1 MALFSKTEKKE
12 VKKTDKVEKVST
24 ESKVSSL
31 NVIDYSRILRNP
43 RITEKTA
50 IATTGNV
57 YVFDVDPRANKTQVK
72 KAVEMI
78 YKVKPVKV
86 NMTKIAKKPVKS
98 KKIRKTY
105 YKGGG
110 KKAYVYLKKGETIQF
125 A

>member
-1 MALFSKTEKKE
+1 MALFSKKKE
-12 VKKTDKVEKVST
+12 VKKEDKVVKST
-24 ESKVSSL
+24 ESKSTSPSV
-31 NVIDYSRILRNP
+31 VDYSGILRNP

-50 IATTGNV
+50 IVSSGSV

-86 NMTKIAKKPVKS
+86 NITKIVKKPVAS

-110 KKAYVYLKKGETIQF
+110 KKAYVFLKKGETIQF

>member
-1 MALFSKTEKKE
+1 MALFSKKEKE
-12 VKKTDKVEKVST
+12 AKKSDEVEKTST
-24 ESKVSSL
+24 ESKSTSSS
-31 NVIDYSRILRNP
+31 VVDYSRILRNP

-50 IATTGNV
+50 IVSSGSV

-72 KAVEMI
+72 KAIEMI
-78 YKVKPVKV
+78 YKVKPIKV
-86 NMTKIAKKPVKS
+86 NITKIAKKPVKS
-98 KKIRKTY
+98 RKIRKTY

>member
-1 MALFSKTEKKE
+1 MALFSKKEKNEKKTE
-12 VKKTDKVEKVST
+12 DKVVKAT
-24 ESKVSSL
+24 ESKSTSTSV
-31 NVIDYSRILRNP
+31 VDYSGILKNP

-50 IATTGNV
+50 NVSIGSV
-57 YVFDVDPRANKTQVK
+57 YVFDIDPRANKTQVK

-86 NMTKIAKKPVKS
+86 NITKIAKKPVKS
-98 KKIRKTY
+98 RKIRKTY

>member
-1 MALFSKTEKKE
+1 MALFSKKETEEKVE
-12 VKKTDKVEKVST
+12 DKVEKKTTKSQKTST
-24 ESKVSSL
+24 SV
-31 NVIDYSRILRNP
+31 VDYSRILRNP

-50 IATTGNV
+50 IVSSGSV

-72 KAVEMI
+72 KAVETI
-78 YKVKPVKV
+78 YKVKPIKV
-86 NMTKIAKKPVKS
+86 NITKIAKKPVKS
-98 KKIRKTY
+98 RKIRKTY

>member
-1 MALFSKTEKKE
+1 MALFSKEKEGKTE
-12 VKKTDKVEKVST
+12 DKVVKTT
-24 ESKVSSL
+24 ESKSTSTSVA
-31 NVIDYSRILRNP
+31 DYSRILRNP

-50 IATTGNV
+50 IMSSGSV

-72 KAVEMI
+72 KAVETI
-78 YKVKPVKV
+78 YKVKPIKV
-86 NMTKIAKKPVKS
+86 NITKIAKKPVKS
-98 KKIRKTY
+98 RKIRKTY